1 MLAGK
6 VWSEGWRYSRTSR
19 PATGRFRGKE
29 KFTPTEKLVETL
41 HQRWRSNFEAIRL
54 VLPEGADALA
64 ALQRPEFTPAFVGQ
78 FTEHFLAG
86 FRFVDY
92 APEVQLFIER
102 NAGLVMLF
110 NIMLAGERDD
120 TFPPMRPVR
129 VSISALATR
138 FGVSRAHVRKLLRD
152 AEVSGLLER
161 AGVEEGRLMLSA
173 GFRAAMETVVG
184 TGILFFAHCARA
196 ALAEIGRESAVA

>member
-1 MLAGK
+1 M
-6 VWSEGWRYSRTSR
+6 
-19 PATGRFRGKE
+19 
-29 KFTPTEKLVETL
+29 
-41 HQRWRSNFEAIRL
+41 
-54 VLPEGADALA
+54 
-64 ALQRPEFTPAFVGQ
+64 
-78 FTEHFLAG
+78 
-86 FRFVDY
+86 
-92 APEVQLFIER
+92 QLFLER

-152 AEVSGLLER
+152 AQQAGLIER
-161 AGVEEGRLMLSA
+161 AGVEEGGLMLSA
-173 GFRAAMETVVG
+173 GFRTAMETVVG